1 MCEYPHVVVT
11 GASSGAGLVNDAGT
25 DGFGPRPAVSVTGEL
40 DVIRASYRCCAGP
53 GAGSC
58 SSSRPGSGTPRRSR
72 AR

>member
-40 DVIRASYRCCAGP
+40 DVIRAFVTRGRPDTRHAP
-53 GAGSC
+53 FGAQEVLLVLLLGS
-58 SSSRPGSGTPRRSR
+58 RM
-72 AR
+72 